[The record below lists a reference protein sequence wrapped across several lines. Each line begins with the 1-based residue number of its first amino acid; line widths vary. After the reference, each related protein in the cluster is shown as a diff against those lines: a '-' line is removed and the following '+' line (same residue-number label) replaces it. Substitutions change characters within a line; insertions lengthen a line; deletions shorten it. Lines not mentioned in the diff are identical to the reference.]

1 MNFPISATASSAVE
15 QQAKLPYLRNKSTAT
30 SAQAQLQEMD
40 AETTATTGSA
50 EQAMTQNSQRP
61 EVQQGDTVQQESL
74 HPPTVLSR
82 KHIKTQHCAVSRDH
96 IKGLLGHLHSSNDDR
111 VTEKIKELNGLK
123 CEINGWARDCIKAMM
138 LQESIKLNVN
148 HNCNVVRKFSDIGAA
163 YAKDGSTLMQQKLH
177 QVIYMVFQ
185 HQLGLANVMEQ
196 QCMKENKV
204 DVDDMLD

>member
-1 MNFPISATASSAVE
+1 
-15 QQAKLPYLRNKSTAT
+15 
-30 SAQAQLQEMD
+30 MD
-40 AETTATTGSA
+40 AKTSATTGST

-61 EVQQGDTVQQESL
+61 EVQGDAVQQESL
-74 HPPTVLSR
+74 YPPTVLSR
-82 KHIKTQHCAVSRDH
+82 KHHGAVSRDH
-96 IKGLLGHLHSSNDDR
+96 IKGLLGHLHSSNNER